1 MAIIIWITVGLALWH
16 LTIFVPDH
24 FWGGIVGAM
33 LGSIAGAVIS
43 GAIVQVVLGNGLNDV
58 NMVTFFAAIPGFLL
72 GAYLTYWIGERTED
86 PEFEVRG

>member
-1 MAIIIWITVGLALWH
+1 MAIVIWISVGVALWH

-33 LGSIAGAVIS
+33 LGCVFGAVIS
-43 GAIVQVVLGNGLNDV
+43 GALVQLILSRGVNDV
-58 NMVTFFAAIPGFLL
+58 DLLTLLAALPGFLL
-72 GAYLTYWIGERTED
+72 GAWLFYWYGKRTED